1 MIKNII
7 LLEDREQNSF
17 FDERKQNNGGGYHQ
31 PLVKYSFEYNDKNF
45 TLVYDDTSCGDF
57 GCRYNVSIYDQNNK
71 TIYDFNVDRVSNR
84 EDELYFSD
92 EFDVIFFHNL
102 LDSKLREYIDF
113 NSYDEILDFYI
124 IVINDYFDED

>member
-17 FDERKQNNGGGYHQ
+17 FDERKQNNGGGYRQ
-31 PLVKYSFEYNDKNF
+31 PLKKYSFEYENQKY
-45 TLVYDDTSCGDF
+45 TLVYNDTSCGDF

-71 TIYDFNVDRVSNR
+71 TIYDYDIDKVNNR

-92 EFDVIFFHNL
+92 EFDVAFFFNL
-102 LDSKLREYIDF
+102 LDSELKEYIDF
-113 NSYDEILDFYI
+113 KTYDEVLDFHVI
-124 IVINDYFDED
+124 EINDYFDD